1 MPDVLAEDDVLSF
14 TPGSLMTTIPVG
26 ASAVEHPPS
35 ALAPPPQRDLGPDI
49 EEARARSRAATDRA
63 EASINRE
70 TELAGRSQ
78 RAMAPL
84 YDRAL
89 ETVRSQKI
97 PPVPQRASMPA
108 APKRGNEPGADEQW
122 LMVAGLLGALA
133 GAFTRNHLTNRRPV
147 RPCGSRRR
155 PGRRR

>member
-89 ETVRSQKI
+89 ETVGHRKFHLYRNARQCQPRPS
-97 PPVPQRASMPA
+97 VAMSPA
-108 APKRGNEPGADEQW
+108 P
-122 LMVAGLLGALA
+122 
-133 GAFTRNHLTNRRPV
+133 TNN
-147 RPCGSRRR
+147 G
-155 PGRRR
+155 